1 MASITDTQATAVVR
15 FWREAGASQWF
26 AKAPAFDRR
35 FRERFLDLHRSVVR
49 GERDAWL
56 DTPKGALVRLI
67 LVDQFPRN
75 AFRGTADMYATD
87 ILARH
92 FARLA
97 QASGYME
104 AVRC

>member
-1 MASITDTQATAVVR
+1 MASITDTQAIAVVR
-15 FWREAGASQWF
+15 FWREAGAGLWF
-26 AKAPAFDRR
+26 ARDPAFDRR

-56 DTPKGALVRLI
+56 DIPKGALVRLI

-92 FARLA
+92 FARLV
-97 QASGYME
+97 QAAGHME